1 MRLAHAGPTGSGMRG
16 ARPGTVPAWS
26 GGLRHAHDSASS
38 DGSRALCIAC
48 PPVWFRHSTEPRES
62 SSFAAKHLS
71 GQRLCVGQAPFFFP
85 FFLFSTAGSGMPHA
99 AAAGGAS
106 GSRDRVRVVVQVGGP
121 RRGRVCVS
129 WGAWPAL
136 QGTASRPATVTII
149 WTRRL
154 RPARRTTIMIA
165 CCRCIPSFTRCNLLL
180 YDVLSLF
187 VYGKLVRAFDTW
199 RARAFGSGRMLPCFR
214 THARE
219 SVAVDVGMLVVGTY
233 APTHAVAYWR
243 TWLVQ
248 GGAGTST
255 CRPARRMSPPAGLV
269 HGHCQRRS
277 RADATAEVDDRLGCM
292 DPAGRD

>member
-1 MRLAHAGPTGSGMRG
+1 MHCMPTRFVS
-16 ARPGTVPAWS
+16 
-26 GGLRHAHDSASS
+26 
-38 DGSRALCIAC
+38 
-48 PPVWFRHSTEPRES
+48 FRHSTEPRES